1 MSWEAAIRH
10 VSQYNFTLLRCTSS
24 TKAHYVR
31 QKPGCPRQSLPSHW
45 TSALVQLGLISF
57 HCLSPGFYAFGKDS
71 SNRQPLFSV
80 RTHVFQWGS
89 APGHTAPMSLFTES
103 AGFLPE
109 AWAETA
115 LRRGCWLFTLPLRSC
130 VPTQPRRSSD
140 WSLPLATSTS
150 FTG

>member
-71 SNRQPLFSV
+71 SNRQPLSSV

-109 AWAETA
+109 ARAETA
-115 LRRGCWLFTLPLRSC
+115 LLALHTSPPFLCSSPAPQKLWLIFA
-130 VPTQPRRSSD
+130 SSNFHVFYG
-140 WSLPLATSTS
+140 LV
-150 FTG
+150 